1 MLNYLR
7 KDNPKKFYKHF
18 QKRKQYRRS
27 ELSND
32 DFFNHFSN
40 LASNEPN
47 TNDEV
52 DSFLSTNDVHAGGTV
67 CNDLDRDITEMEI
80 SDAIDGL
87 KNNKTCGYDCVL
99 NEYFIKCKDILMP
112 CLLLLF
118 NNIFN
123 LVIFHKHGQLVVL
136 FLCLKQEISTMQII
150 IEVLLLSVVL
160 ESCLLLF

>member
-1 MLNYLR
+1 MI
-7 KDNPKKFYKHF
+7 
-18 QKRKQYRRS
+18 
-27 ELSND
+27 
-32 DFFNHFSN
+32 FFNHFSN

-87 KNNKTCGYDCVL
+87 KNNKACGYHCVL

-118 NNIFN
+118 NNIFKSGHFPKAWSVGSIVPLFKTGNINDADNN
-123 LVIFHKHGQLVVL
+123 L
-136 FLCLKQEISTMQII
+136 
-150 IEVLLLSVVL
+150 
-160 ESCLLLF
+160 